1 MDQREWMPPEEM
13 QTAFGKIYLQKKSGP
28 SGTYFNKIN
37 ALFYYEQQISKTQ
50 KPPNTKALWPMKK
63 AKQNWKSSS
72 F

>member
-28 SGTYFNKIN
+28 SGTYFNEIN

-50 KPPNTKALWPMKK
+50 KPPNTKAL
-63 AKQNWKSSS
+63 
-72 F
+72 